1 VGRGAPPRNAPRRRH
16 VSDPTSAA
24 ARSATLAALLSFIFP
39 GLGQAYAGSWTRA
52 AVLGLPVVTVTAALV
67 TIAFGGLTRMALML
81 FDQGLATVVLVIAVA
96 TGLLRLIA
104 IVDAYALLAPAG
116 DRRRAGPV
124 AVAALVAVSLLAH
137 GGAAWYS
144 ASFVAADGQIFVSQ
158 VPPPTAGPSQ
168 SGGPGDA
175 SPDPSASL
183 DPFTGALPTPATK
196 SSRITFLLLGADS
209 GMGYNHALTDSQI
222 LVSVDPATKTIA
234 MASIPRDLAEFPMYG
249 GGTYHGK
256 INSLMTAA
264 AANPRAFPDGG
275 IGTLARE
282 VGYLLGVPVNY
293 YAFVNL
299 AGFAQIITAVGG
311 VDVVNPAQISDPGYQ
326 FPDGKTGFFMAPG
339 AQHLNS
345 RTGLAF
351 VRTRQGVGDNDYT
364 RARRQQL
371 VLQALRQ
378 RLTSPSMLPRLPSL
392 LDALAH
398 TVQTDFPPGRIADMV
413 ALAQEM
419 PNSAITQ
426 VVLGP
431 PFATNPP
438 LSQTGGVWILQPNLP
453 KIRAWSVATFGSDSA
468 FYVAPAP
475 TPSPS

>member
-1 VGRGAPPRNAPRRRH
+1 MRSPVM
-16 VSDPTSAA
+16 AA
-24 ARSATLAALLSFIFP
+24 FLSFIFP
-39 GLGQAYAGSWTRA
+39 GLGQAYAGSWIRA
-52 AVLGLPVVTVTAALV
+52 AILGLPVVMVTAGLV

-81 FDQGLATVVLVIAVA
+81 FDQGFAIALLVIALV
-96 TGLLRLIA
+96 TGLLRLVA
-104 IVDAYALLAPAG
+104 IVDAYLLVAPARG
-116 DRRRAGPV
+116 RRLTGLLPMS
-124 AVAALVAVSLLAH
+124 ALVALALLAH
-137 GGAAWYS
+137 GGIAWYS
-144 ASFVAADGQIFVSQ
+144 ASFVSADSQIFVAL
-158 VPPPTAGPSQ
+158 VPPPTAGPVRSAGT
-168 SGGPGDA
+168 GGA

-183 DPFTGALPTPATK
+183 DPFIGTLPTPATK

-222 LVSVDPATKTIA
+222 LVSVDSATKTVT
-234 MASIPRDLAEFPMYG
+234 MASIPRDIAEFPMYS
-249 GGTYHGK
+249 GGTYQGK

-264 AANPRAFPDGG
+264 AGNPRAYPDGG
-275 IGTLARE
+275 IGTLAKE
-282 VGYLLGVPVNY
+282 IGYLLGVPVNY

-299 AGFAQIITAVGG
+299 AGFAQIISAVGG

-339 AQHLNS
+339 PQHLDS
-345 RTGLAF
+345 RIGLAF

-378 RLTSPSMLPRLPSL
+378 KLTSPDMLPRLPGL

-398 TVQTDFPPGRIADMV
+398 TVQTDFPPARIADMV
-413 ALAQEM
+413 ALAQAI

-438 LSQTGGVWILQPNLP
+438 LSQTGGVWLLRPDLA
-453 KIRAWSVATFGSDSA
+453 KIRAWSVRTFGSDSA

-475 TPSPS
+475 RPSPS